1 MAKDKEISEGDLKD
15 KSPEPKKAKKVR
27 IGILMRPFM
36 QCTSYGPHVLNK
48 HVKAW
53 SRGQI
58 VWNEQDVEKL
68 LELGAPLEVYCR
80 DVD

>member
-1 MAKDKEISEGDLKD
+1 MSKDKTISDGALED
-15 KSPEPKKAKKVR
+15 KAPEKKKAKKER
-27 IGILMRPFM
+27 IGILMRSFM

-48 HVKAW
+48 HIKAW

-58 VWNEQDVEKL
+58 VWNEQDIEKL
-68 LELGAPLEVYCR
+68 LELGAPLEIYFR